1 MNTQQI
7 FYATEEDMVTLLET
21 FKDLEYDSIEKSTF
35 QYHVYCGNEFVQ
47 IITPNQYGDILNEGR
62 IARKTLGKGDDA
74 NRADSLFKEMRKW
87 LKKNYTCYKMLIYR
101 EDKNET
107 KEDARLS
114 SLPAKCISPN
124 ALQLYKQGKV
134 TLKVEGSVWVEFPAD
149 L

>member
-74 NRADSLFKEMRKW
+74 NRADNLFKEMRKW

-101 EDKNET
+101 EDENET

-124 ALQLYKQGKV
+124 ALQLCKQGKV
-134 TLKVEGSVWVEFPAD
+134 TLKIKGSVWTEFPAD